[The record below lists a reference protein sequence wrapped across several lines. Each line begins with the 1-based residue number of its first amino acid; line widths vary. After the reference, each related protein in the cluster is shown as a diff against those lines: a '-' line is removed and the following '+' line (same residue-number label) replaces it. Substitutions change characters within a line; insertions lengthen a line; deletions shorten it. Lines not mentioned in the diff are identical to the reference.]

1 MGDYSEPTP
10 QTDAELGAR
19 ASRLVA
25 SMLAQAAKYLTGDFG
40 EINDVLYQAGRRG
53 WLKES

>member
-25 SMLAQAAKYLTGDFG
+25 SMLAQAAKHLTGDFG